1 MGTYQQRIV
10 IVGGGVIGLSAA
22 LEAAEFGHHVTVIDP
37 AIENQRLTSGA
48 SWMAGG
54 MLAPV
59 TEAWFGEESRLALDI
74 TALKAWP
81 AFADKVSQISG
92 QKLAINTAGTIQIA
106 LDIDDARD
114 LERVRT
120 FQNSMGLKA
129 EALSRDQLLE
139 IEPLLSPRV
148 VAGSLISTD
157 LSVDNRTLVETL
169 KLACS
174 KSGVHL
180 IPSRVIGMSQVT
192 DRIIGIESSTGY
204 YECDEVVIA
213 AGAWSSEFLK
223 MVNTE
228 GSIPAIRP
236 IRGEILRLKSDIPAL
251 RHTLRAHVHGFQ
263 VYLVPRENGEVVV
276 GATQLER
283 GFDARPTAGGV
294 YELLRD
300 ACELL
305 PYIKEME
312 FLEVGVGLRP
322 GSPDNAPIIDRVPG
336 INNVILAT
344 GHYRNGI
351 LLSSIAGDV
360 IAALVNRS
368 QLPADAN
375 LVSLDR
381 FTEVTK

>member
-1 MGTYQQRIV
+1 MGTSQQRIV
-10 IVGGGVIGLSAA
+10 IIGGGVIGLSAA
-22 LEAAEFGHHVTVIDP
+22 LAAIEFGHHVTVIDP
-37 AIENQRLTSGA
+37 LIENHALGAGA

-59 TEAWFGEESRLALDI
+59 TEAWFGEEARLALDI

-92 QKLAINTAGTIQIA
+92 RKLAINTAGTIQIA

-114 LERVRT
+114 LERVRI
-120 FQNSMGLKA
+120 FQNSMGLKV
-129 EALSRDQLLE
+129 EALTRDQLLE
-139 IEPLLSPRV
+139 LEPLLSPRV

-157 LSVDNRTLVETL
+157 LSVDNRAFVETL
-169 KLACS
+169 QLACK
-174 KSGVHL
+174 KSGVRL
-180 IPSRVIGMSQVT
+180 IPSRVIGMT
-192 DRIIGIESSTGY
+192 KANDHIIGIESSAAY
-204 YECDEVVIA
+204 YDCDEVVIA

-223 MVNTE
+223 MINTD
-228 GSIPAIRP
+228 GSMPAIRP

-251 RHTLRAHVHGFQ
+251 RHTLRAQVHGFQ

-283 GFDARPTAGGV
+283 GFDVRPTAGGV

-305 PYIKEME
+305 PYVKEMG

-322 GSPDNAPIIDRVPG
+322 GSPDNAPIIDHVPG

-360 IAALVNRS
+360 IAALINRS
-368 QLPADAN
+368 QLPGDAH
-375 LVSLDR
+375 LVSLGR

>member
-1 MGTYQQRIV
+1 MGTSQQRIV
-10 IVGGGVIGLSAA
+10 IIGGGVIGLSAA
-22 LEAAEFGHHVTVIDP
+22 LAAIEFGHHVTVIDP
-37 AIENQRLTSGA
+37 LIENHALGAGA

-59 TEAWFGEESRLALDI
+59 TEAWFSEEARLALDI

-92 QKLAINTAGTIQIA
+92 RKLAINTAGTIQIA

-139 IEPLLSPRV
+139 LEPLLSPRV

-157 LSVDNRTLVETL
+157 LSVDNRAFVETL
-169 KLACS
+169 KLACK

-180 IPSRVIGMSQVT
+180 IPSRVVGMT
-192 DRIIGIESSTGY
+192 KANDHMIGIESSAGY

-213 AGAWSSEFLK
+213 AGAWSGEFLK
-223 MVNTE
+223 MINMD
-228 GSIPAIRP
+228 GSMPAIRP

-251 RHTLRAHVHGFQ
+251 RHTLRAQVHGFQ
-263 VYLVPRENGEVVV
+263 IYLVPRENGEVVV

-283 GFDARPTAGGV
+283 GFDVRPTAGGV

-305 PYIKEME
+305 PYVKEME

-322 GSPDNAPIIDRVPG
+322 GSPDNAPIIDHVPG

-360 IAALVNRS
+360 IAALINRS
-368 QLPADAN
+368 QLPGDAH
-375 LVSLDR
+375 LVSLGR
-381 FTEVTK
+381 FIEVTK

>member
-1 MGTYQQRIV
+1 MGTSQQRIV
-10 IVGGGVIGLSAA
+10 IIGGGVIGLSAA
-22 LEAAEFGHHVTVIDP
+22 LAAIEFGHHVTVIDP
-37 AIENQRLTSGA
+37 LIENHALGAGA

-59 TEAWFGEESRLALDI
+59 TEAWFGEEARLALDI

-92 QKLAINTAGTIQIA
+92 RKLAINTAGTIQIA

-139 IEPLLSPRV
+139 LEPLLSPRV

-157 LSVDNRTLVETL
+157 LSVDNRAFVETL
-169 KLACS
+169 KLACK
-174 KSGVHL
+174 KSGVRF
-180 IPSRVIGMSQVT
+180 IPSRVVGMT
-192 DRIIGIESSTGY
+192 KANDHMIGIESSAGY

-223 MVNTE
+223 MINTD
-228 GSIPAIRP
+228 GSMPAIRP

-251 RHTLRAHVHGFQ
+251 RHTLRAQVHGFQ

-283 GFDARPTAGGV
+283 GFDVRPTAGGV

-305 PYIKEME
+305 PYVKEME

-322 GSPDNAPIIDRVPG
+322 GSPDNAPIIDHVPG

-360 IAALVNRS
+360 IAALINRS
-368 QLPADAN
+368 QLPGDAH
-375 LVSLDR
+375 LVSLGR